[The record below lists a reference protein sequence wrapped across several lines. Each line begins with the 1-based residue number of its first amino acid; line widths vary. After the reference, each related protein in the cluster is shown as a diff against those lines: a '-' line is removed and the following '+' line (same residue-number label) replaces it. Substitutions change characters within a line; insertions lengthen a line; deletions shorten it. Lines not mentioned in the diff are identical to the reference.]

1 MCLLKSASG
10 NERLQLVFSRVVIT
24 LLLRALADLYE
35 LRGVAIPPAT
45 MAGITTFLP
54 KIMKSFFLPKIL
66 KYNLTL
72 KGPFLIGNTKSF
84 DASVKVDEMELDFTD
99 YIVKNLHNFWTTSK
113 KWPQCSYSA
122 EQLSPSGSALVEHE
136 CQSNLCN
143 PVVPQ
148 NFAGKTPVQEASG
161 HLCFSVAC
169 TVAQRLINR
178 SKIYC
183 QFHHNWFDIIF
194 FVQINSKTCCN
205 QISIWLSILFEKLF
219 LLVPSLSSVC
229 WTLWLNPINHN
240 AQARQLCWQA
250 HTQWWN
256 GGWKLLAN
264 ILVFF

>member
-99 YIVKNLHNFWTTSK
+99 YIGKNLHNFWTTSK
-113 KWPQCSYSA
+113 K
-122 EQLSPSGSALVEHE
+122 
-136 CQSNLCN
+136 
-143 PVVPQ
+143 
-148 NFAGKTPVQEASG
+148 
-161 HLCFSVAC
+161 
-169 TVAQRLINR
+169 
-178 SKIYC
+178 
-183 QFHHNWFDIIF
+183 
-194 FVQINSKTCCN
+194 
-205 QISIWLSILFEKLF
+205 
-219 LLVPSLSSVC
+219 
-229 WTLWLNPINHN
+229 
-240 AQARQLCWQA
+240 
-250 HTQWWN
+250 
-256 GGWKLLAN
+256 
-264 ILVFF
+264 